1 MTPPIRRRKKELA
14 DATAALSK
22 TYANAKAEAA
32 QAKSDVGATDWNV
45 DGTNDVGKVDSVG
58 SVGKIDSDVNIADED
73 LKFLRDVAEMRYVQ
87 NFVTLTPTVAVEA
100 QISERSTSTKSSN
113 ESKASWKTNSQRRR
127 KEYITNEQLP
137 NDTDRRWTGN
147 QHSRPSGET
156 ERVFAWEK
164 NERVTVLDLGEVLLL
179 RKKGLRILSWES
191 FFPADS
197 APYTTGQVRD
207 PISIIQAIQKARD
220 SKTPV
225 RFLITGTDLD
235 CNIRMGIE
243 SFEYEE
249 RSGEL
254 GDLYY
259 TIKLYEWKDTSPK
272 KNCPS
277 GKEEHTGENPGTGQS
292 RKA

>member
-1 MTPPIRRRKKELA
+1 MSNYRMTLIVGGREINIPVLP
-14 DATAALSK
+14 
-22 TYANAKAEAA
+22 AKL
-32 QAKSDVGATDWNV
+32 NV
-45 DGTNDVGKVDSVG
+45 
-58 SVGKIDSDVNIADED
+58 
-73 LKFLRDVAEMRYVQ
+73 
-87 NFVTLTPTVAVEA
+87 
-100 QISERSTSTKSSN
+100 SS
-113 ESKASWKTNSQRRR
+113 
-127 KEYITNEQLP
+127 P
-137 NDTDRRWTGN
+137 G
-147 QHSRPSGET
+147 
-156 ERVFAWEK
+156 K

-272 KNCPS
+272 KIVLPEKKNTPAKTQEPARA
-277 GKEEHTGENPGTGQS
+277 GKPE
-292 RKA
+292 